1 MIIIINGINNKNTFD
16 NNSYSKS
23 IILIIIN
30 HPYLNLLLLNI
41 IDVLLKHIRLLIWLF
56 FFITRNV
63 EIKLIKS

>member
-41 IDVLLKHIRLLIWLF
+41 IDVLLKHIRLLI
-56 FFITRNV
+56 
-63 EIKLIKS
+63 